1 MLPPPGWKNPI
12 VAPIGQTQQ
21 GVDPLQLLPSRVD
34 LLQSGLD
41 KQAALRAAGIPRST
55 PIMVTVEGV
64 IWDGHH
70 AVRLAAEEAR
80 TVDVRVVRLLTPAV
94 APSIMALLVR

>member
-1 MLPPPGWKNPI
+1 MQPPPGWKNPI
-12 VAPIGQTQQ
+12 VAAIGQTQY

-41 KQAALRAAGIPRST
+41 KQVALRAAGIPRST
-55 PIMVTVEGV
+55 PITVTVEGV

-70 AVRLAAEEAR
+70 AVRLAAEEGR
-80 TVDVRVVRLLTPAV
+80 TVDVCVIRLLTPAV
-94 APSIMALLVR
+94 ATSIMALSVR